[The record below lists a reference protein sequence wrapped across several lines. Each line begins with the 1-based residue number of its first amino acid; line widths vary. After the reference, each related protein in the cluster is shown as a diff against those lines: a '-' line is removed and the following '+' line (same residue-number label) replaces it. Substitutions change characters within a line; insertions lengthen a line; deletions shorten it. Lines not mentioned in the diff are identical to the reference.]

1 MLPGGTPR
9 LERPDPLTEPR
20 GLQPAADALRQRTA
34 LLLGGGDGQMARQA
48 LGHRLASRAKL

>member
-1 MLPGGTPR
+1 
-9 LERPDPLTEPR
+9 
-20 GLQPAADALRQRTA
+20 